1 MCLWVTSQYS
11 LTRKS
16 STLSHTHPALA
27 EYLPWAPMNQ
37 HFTCQPFNNDMNV
50 HVNALWCPT
59 AAVFHPPTPPPK
71 RWPLSVEPPPVPW
84 PHLHQFSSYSA
95 HNFSLTAASTLYQ
108 PSWEATQPLLSCYHH
123 SGEQHTMDAPPNE
136 CRPSSHENTVCGA
149 ANPPKNDTQHIK
161 DTMF

>member
-1 MCLWVTSQYS
+1 MCLWVTSQCS

-59 AAVFHPPTPPPK
+59 AAVFHPPTQAVAAFGGTTTSPLTSFTPIQLLFCPQLFTYCSIYTIPAQLGGHTATSELLPPLWRATHHGCTTERMP
-71 RWPLSVEPPPVPW
+71 PLQPWKHSVW
-84 PHLHQFSSYSA
+84 GSKSTQKWY
-95 HNFSLTAASTLYQ
+95 TAY
-108 PSWEATQPLLSCYHH
+108 
-123 SGEQHTMDAPPNE
+123 
-136 CRPSSHENTVCGA
+136 
-149 ANPPKNDTQHIK
+149 
-161 DTMF
+161 